1 MVKLVVAVDK
11 GKKVKNQKIDY
22 VLNTSE
28 TNDVS
33 DTEHEQLSEINDS
46 MEACTSTTICTE
58 TKNTEIRGRYNIFVV
73 VVAVPVAVVVVVVV
87 VLVVVVLVEVLVVV
101 LVVVVLVV
109 SSISSSST
117 CSCQGST
124 NTQSISNPL

>member
-28 TNDVS
+28 TNNVS
-33 DTEHEQLSEINDS
+33 DTEYEKLLEINDS

-58 TKNTEIRGRYNIFVV
+58 MKNKELCRRYNIFVV
-73 VVAVPVAVVVVVVV
+73 VV
-87 VLVVVVLVEVLVVV
+87 VE
-101 LVVVVLVV
+101 
-109 SSISSSST
+109 
-117 CSCQGST
+117 
-124 NTQSISNPL
+124 